1 LFILTIKYIVI
12 VFVQDNEYL
21 QAQEIMQTQT
31 QVADAIA
38 ALSSRSSWAARTN
51 ATNPVNSS
59 NSAASLFASRK
70 RPSQLVDRAASP
82 SSTITGSSVQ
92 STSRSHFAPSTF
104 TTNVQKKGRQ
114 LRMWEPASGP
124 QAAAEMDV
132 ALADLAHS
140 NLYGSS
146 FGEDIKLQLVLDIA
160 RRLPPS
166 YTPPGRFKMGGPLL
180 TKLYD
185 INWSKETHTLLKE
198 ALIYGISLFG
208 DGATIKTVPMLNAL
222 GAGVH
227 NSFAMLDVFDCT
239 SHCATGGKKDAPYI
253 ANLFLPLISKLESM
267 EDPYAS

>member
-1 LFILTIKYIVI
+1 
-12 VFVQDNEYL
+12 
-21 QAQEIMQTQT
+21 
-31 QVADAIA
+31 
-38 ALSSRSSWAARTN
+38 
-51 ATNPVNSS
+51 
-59 NSAASLFASRK
+59 
-70 RPSQLVDRAASP
+70 
-82 SSTITGSSVQ
+82 
-92 STSRSHFAPSTF
+92 
-104 TTNVQKKGRQ
+104 VQKKGRQ
-114 LRMWEPASGP
+114 LRMWEPASDP

-208 DGATIKTVPMLNAL
+208 DGATIKTVPMINAL